1 MPFWPNVTPAY
12 CGWGPTP
19 PLALNPGGTSAHFG
33 SRYSLCPILPKPTP
47 VGWEGMIVLPH
58 TVAGRTSTSPVVHA
72 RLLGPHPFPSKTE
85 PRIIV
90 FGLCRSGFHDI
101 PCINN

>member
-33 SRYSLCPILPKPTP
+33 SRYSFCPIFPKTHPSRMGRKDCASPYSCGTYVDVPRGPCKATWPPPIPIKDRAPNHRVRSLPF
-47 VGWEGMIVLPH
+47 W
-58 TVAGRTSTSPVVHA
+58 
-72 RLLGPHPFPSKTE
+72 
-85 PRIIV
+85 
-90 FGLCRSGFHDI
+90 I
-101 PCINN
+101 P